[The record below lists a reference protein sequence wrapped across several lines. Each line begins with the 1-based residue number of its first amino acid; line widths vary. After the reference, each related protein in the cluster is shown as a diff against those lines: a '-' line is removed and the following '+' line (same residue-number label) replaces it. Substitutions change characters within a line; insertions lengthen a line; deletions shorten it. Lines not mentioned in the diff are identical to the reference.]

1 VYTSDELGVPDPDA
15 DVAPA
20 SGGDTPPARTAAL
33 GERTGD
39 DAATAA
45 PPGAATGGDRRSA
58 TLSVEHGDAQARG

>member
-1 VYTSDELGVPDPDA
+1 VYTPDELGVPDPDA

-20 SGGDTPPARTAAL
+20 AGGDTTPARTAAL

-45 PPGAATGGDRRSA
+45 PP
-58 TLSVEHGDAQARG
+58 RGPLRAVTDVAPH